1 MLPYFTITAA
11 MQQVFQGQ
19 WRHPVLNCGWTK
31 MWVMFN
37 DIHSVCAPA
46 EFGLFLIVI
55 IVIAAGAGKGPV
67 F

>member
-1 MLPYFTITAA
+1 
-11 MQQVFQGQ
+11 
-19 WRHPVLNCGWTK
+19 